1 MNDNPVIVE
10 EVFPVPAEKV
20 WSAITDKNEMKKW
33 YFDLED
39 FEAEAG
45 FEFRFW
51 GGPEDG
57 IQYLHIC
64 EITNAEPKHLLAYN
78 WRYHGYAGLTNVRF
92 ELSAV
97 SATETKLKLSH
108 SGLASFPADNP
119 DFAKANFEA
128 GWNAIIKTSLKNYL
142 EAK

>member
-1 MNDNPVIVE
+1 MNEKPVIVE
-10 EVFPVPAEKV
+10 ESFSVPAEKI
-20 WSAITDKNEMKKW
+20 WNAITNKDEMKIW
-33 YFDLED
+33 YFDLEE
-39 FEAEAG
+39 FKSEVG

-64 EITNAEPKHLLAYN
+64 EITDVKPLRLLAYN
-78 WRYHGYAGLTNVRF
+78 WCYDGYPGITNVCF
-92 ELSAV
+92 EITEV
-97 SATETKLKLSH
+97 SMSQSKLRLSH
-108 SGLASFPADNP
+108 SALETFPSDNP

-142 EAK
+142 EK